1 MKKGLEN
8 IEEVFKQTFEGFEAN
23 VDPSVWNNIQ
33 NSIASG
39 TGAGSSIEPSS
50 TTTSV
55 VGKSFVLKLVAGVL
69 AISSIAT
76 GVYFITDNPKA
87 DEDKIVNSY
96 VVSDDSQQ
104 ENKVLS
110 VEEKELK
117 CIESFDVIESK
128 LNEEV
133 LEVAVS
139 LKQGNVN
146 TAQEALSSGNEVIVP
161 SSQDKPESKNE
172 YLEEVNVPEVNKEEA
187 ADPTMGEVKSD
198 VSTEEMV
205 ALKGTILAS
214 RTKGEAPL
222 DVSFDVEGENIL
234 SYSWDFGDDSEIDK
248 EESVFHTFQEP
259 GEYKVELIILDKNA
273 NSKIL
278 IKYIEVESGIKPSLG
293 FVPNAFSPNGDGL
306 NDIYEFTTTRN
317 IKSFN
322 AKVLDPNTG
331 SVVFE
336 WNSIDGGWDGNDS
349 SGKKLAVGSY
359 YLSVVAIG
367 IDGTVVQKNLRIS
380 LLDE

>member
-1 MKKGLEN
+1 MKNGLEN

-39 TGAGSSIEPSS
+39 TGAGSSVEPSS
-50 TTTSV
+50 ATTSV

-76 GVYFITDNPKA
+76 GVYFITDNPKT

-96 VVSDDSQQ
+96 VVSDDSEQ

-117 CIESFDVIESK
+117 DLESFDVIESK
-128 LNEEV
+128 SNEDV
-133 LEVAVS
+133 LEVAVL

-146 TAQEALSSGNEVIVP
+146 IAQETVSSGNEVIVP
-161 SSQDKPESKNE
+161 SSQDKPASKNE
-172 YLEEVNVPEVNKEEA
+172 YVEELNVAELTKEET
-187 ADPTMGEVKSD
+187 ADPSKGEVKSD
-198 VSTEEMV
+198 VATEDVV
-205 ALKGTILAS
+205 ALKGAILAS

-248 EESVFHTFQEP
+248 EGSVFHTFEEP
-259 GEYKVELIILDKNA
+259 GKYKVELIILDKNA

-359 YLSVVAIG
+359 YLSVVALG
-367 IDGTVVQKNLRIS
+367 VDGTVVQKNLRIS